1 MRGGLVW
8 LALAAC
14 RDSEEAPVT
23 FSDPLLGAIAT
34 FDGEQALFAEQLIAL
49 EAQLYQSMQTES
61 SDVVKRSVIPPS
73 LSNEDIDHLQPRPD
87 RDVADAL
94 GMSITHG
101 SPYEIDAHGQIP
113 VVPDQ
118 RPLEPTSPD
127 HFDRE
132 FLAGEDCWADRSC
145 LWLNTYQEL
154 TKVYDLGIV
163 PPMTYA
169 FYKDFRWVNLAGE
182 AEDPRWMIAARSWNP
197 EEYASEN
204 EKNFLYQS
212 FTLELWYPRDGRGFG
227 WDEAPEGDYG
237 DSSGGGTLRFLVL
250 WTEQDFAIASGE
262 DTVLGT
268 IRWGMDRN
276 MSAHDDWLE
285 ENE

>member
-1 MRGGLVW
+1 
-8 LALAAC
+8 
-14 RDSEEAPVT
+14 
-23 FSDPLLGAIAT
+23 
-34 FDGEQALFAEQLIAL
+34 
-49 EAQLYQSMQTES
+49 
-61 SDVVKRSVIPPS
+61 
-73 LSNEDIDHLQPRPD
+73 
-87 RDVADAL
+87 
-94 GMSITHG
+94 
-101 SPYEIDAHGQIP
+101 
-113 VVPDQ
+113 
-118 RPLEPTSPD
+118 
-127 HFDRE
+127 
-132 FLAGEDCWADRSC
+132 
-145 LWLNTYQEL
+145 
-154 TKVYDLGIV
+154 
-163 PPMTYA
+163 
-169 FYKDFRWVNLAGE
+169 
-182 AEDPRWMIAARSWNP
+182 MIAARSWNP